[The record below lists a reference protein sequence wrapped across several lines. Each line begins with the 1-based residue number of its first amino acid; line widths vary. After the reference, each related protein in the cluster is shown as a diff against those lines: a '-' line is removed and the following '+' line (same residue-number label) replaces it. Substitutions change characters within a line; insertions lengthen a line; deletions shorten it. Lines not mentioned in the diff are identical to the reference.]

1 MRSFLILLFLSI
13 GINIEGQTVS
23 YTYRPLAAEGC
34 QMKYSVIKQDTT
46 YYIVATVSSDRLMFI
61 KEPVMLIKNYDGKV
75 VKLEGDIISN
85 GSDSAGILV
94 SNVMIPVTEINSTAQ
109 FKITPEQFE
118 IIKNGIAKV
127 RLSTIPV
134 QHERTFKKDK
144 IGKKLYKFY
153 QKAQM
158 KSNDF

>member
-61 KEPVMLIKNYDGKV
+61 KQPVMLIKNYDGKV

-85 GSDSAGILV
+85 GSESAGILV

-127 RLSTIPV
+127 RLSTIPI

>member
-85 GSDSAGILV
+85 GSESAGILV
-94 SNVMIPVTEINSTAQ
+94 SNMMIPVTEINSTAQ

>member
-46 YYIVATVSSDRLMFI
+46 YYIVATVSFDRLMFI

-85 GSDSAGILV
+85 GSESAGILV

-127 RLSTIPV
+127 RLSTIPI

>member
-85 GSDSAGILV
+85 GSESAGILV

-127 RLSTIPV
+127 RLSTIPI

>member
-85 GSDSAGILV
+85 GSESAGILV

>member
-85 GSDSAGILV
+85 GSESAGILV

-118 IIKNGIAKV
+118 IIKNDIAKV

>member
-85 GSDSAGILV
+85 GSESAGILV

-127 RLSTIPV
+127 RLSTIPI

-153 QKAQM
+153 MKAQM
-158 KSNDF
+158 KSDDF